1 MNKSNQSLCRFAV
14 MTVLTFSI
22 AANALAAP
30 RTNPANTTKSTQGW
44 CVEDICLGQP
54 ESVLKPF
61 ASSGLPPISGA
72 ACADGTHRYVIART
86 DGVLEVTVDG
96 TGKVVELAR
105 GYSDQVSPAQ
115 FDKMAKET
123 ARKLAA
129 KTVARDAQGDATS
142 LLLRHD
148 AAKAN
153 AELRFTPKKPVAL
166 TVKLAQDSSPGAC
179 LAKAVPSK

>member
-1 MNKSNQSLCRFAV
+1 MNQSNHRWCRLAV
-14 MTVLTFSI
+14 ITSLTFSI

-30 RTNPANTTKSTQGW
+30 RTTPASAVKTAAGW
-44 CVEDICLGQP
+44 CVEDLCLGQP

-86 DGVLEVTVDG
+86 DGLLEVTVDG
-96 TGKVVELAR
+96 TGKIVELAR

-115 FDKMAKET
+115 FDTMSKET

-129 KTVARDAQGDATS
+129 KVVSRDARGDATV
-142 LLLRHD
+142 LELRQD
-148 AAKAN
+148 AARAN
-153 AELRFTPKKPVAL
+153 AQLRFTPKNSVSL

-179 LAKAVPSK
+179 LAKAVPAK